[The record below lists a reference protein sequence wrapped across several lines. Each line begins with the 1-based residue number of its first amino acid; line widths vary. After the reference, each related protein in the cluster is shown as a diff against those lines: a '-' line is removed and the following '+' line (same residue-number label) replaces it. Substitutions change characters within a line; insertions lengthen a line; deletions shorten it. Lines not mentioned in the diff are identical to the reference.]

1 MRFASQEFF
10 GKLKEAI
17 LNDNGDDSI
26 YTELYEVLL
35 HDTRYRIIRNV
46 GFQEWEDV
54 FQEVVW
60 AVIRQLPRYL
70 MNSENMHESQRQ
82 SWLNLIVDRKS
93 ASWLEKI
100 NEMNKQKK
108 NKKKQDDVKVSKQQ
122 VGRALSFDMLQELN
136 EKTKSPIKLAHE
148 PDSTKNPETL
158 VLESEISDELLDKL
172 HELYSIN
179 TAPDKLIAFTYSKLI
194 FPYMGDEV
202 NGKPSKVQER
212 LHGIKLYRLY
222 ECMIDDLRFA
232 IDGVIPQEVFL
243 PLREK
248 LDMIDAD
255 GRALGEHLFKL
266 PARQISDGL
275 HRIQKKWISDSE
287 EKSKKDSQEGGSD
300 DDDRTPGL

>member
-122 VGRALSFDMLQELN
+122 VGRALSLDMLQELN
-136 EKTKSPIKLAHE
+136 EKRSHRLNWHTSLIRRRIQRHSCWNRRSVMNFWTNCMSCIP
-148 PDSTKNPETL
+148 
-158 VLESEISDELLDKL
+158 
-172 HELYSIN
+172 SI
-179 TAPDKLIAFTYSKLI
+179 P
-194 FPYMGDEV
+194 
-202 NGKPSKVQER
+202 
-212 LHGIKLYRLY
+212 
-222 ECMIDDLRFA
+222 
-232 IDGVIPQEVFL
+232 
-243 PLREK
+243 
-248 LDMIDAD
+248 
-255 GRALGEHLFKL
+255 
-266 PARQISDGL
+266 
-275 HRIQKKWISDSE
+275 HRIN
-287 EKSKKDSQEGGSD
+287 
-300 DDDRTPGL
+300 

>member
-1 MRFASQEFF
+1 MRFASQVFF
-10 GKLKEAI
+10 GKLNEAI

-108 NKKKQDDVKVSKQQ
+108 NKTGKK
-122 VGRALSFDMLQELN
+122 RN
-136 EKTKSPIKLAHE
+136 
-148 PDSTKNPETL
+148 
-158 VLESEISDELLDKL
+158 
-172 HELYSIN
+172 
-179 TAPDKLIAFTYSKLI
+179 
-194 FPYMGDEV
+194 
-202 NGKPSKVQER
+202 
-212 LHGIKLYRLY
+212 
-222 ECMIDDLRFA
+222 
-232 IDGVIPQEVFL
+232 
-243 PLREK
+243 
-248 LDMIDAD
+248 
-255 GRALGEHLFKL
+255 
-266 PARQISDGL
+266 
-275 HRIQKKWISDSE
+275 
-287 EKSKKDSQEGGSD
+287 
-300 DDDRTPGL
+300 